1 MPDLI
6 VRNARLADGSRVDL
20 AIEGGRFVRIGPD
33 LDLDAARTIDA
44 AGRLATPPL
53 VDCHLH
59 LDASLTAGR
68 PRYNQSGTLIEGIH
82 VWGELKES
90 LTADDVFERASEIVR
105 WSAAQGTLYIRAHA
119 DVSAQ
124 NEAPLRGLLRVRDE
138 LADLATIQVTAF
150 PQDGIYSDPRNEELF
165 ENALRLG
172 ADCVGGIPHY
182 EPTMELGHREVHR
195 VFELAKAYGRRIDVH
210 CDETDDPSS
219 RFLEVMADNTVQHGL
234 TGRVTASHCTAM
246 GSYEPYYSSKLRG
259 FLRRAGVNI
268 VVNPYANSLIQGRL
282 DPYPK
287 RRGFAQLKELLTEG
301 VNVSLGND
309 VIVDPWYLLGKADL
323 VDAASLALHFTYMS
337 GLDEIPQML
346 ECATTRGARTLGV
359 EDDYGIEEGKPA
371 DMVIFDAPSPR
382 EVMRLK
388 PVRRWVIRRGKVIA
402 ETTPP
407 RRRCSATPSRSDV
420 SRDSPWTC
428 PFSGG
433 LRRRQRRSSIR
444 RSRLP
449 GARSRTAAAS
459 LRGSKRM
466 CCARRARAWSAPR
479 ESSPPPRL
487 PHLARRMHRGSSP
500 LRAARTSR
508 PGHGDAKCRLAAG
521 APPSST
527 GPSPSRSPAG
537 GEARFASTRSP
548 PGLRCARR

>member
-1 MPDLI
+1 VDLV
-6 VRNARLADGSRVDL
+6 VRNVCVDRRIVDIG
-20 AIEGGRFVRIGPD
+20 IEDGRFARIAGE
-33 LDLDAARTIDA
+33 LDADAPQTIDA
-44 AGRLATPPL
+44 DGRLATPPL

-90 LTADDVFERASEIVR
+90 LTAEDVFDRAQEIVR

-119 DVSAQ
+119 DVSAK

-138 LADLATIQVTAF
+138 LADLVTVQVTAF
-150 PQDGIYSDPRNEELF
+150 PQDGIYSDPANDQLVEK
-165 ENALRLG
+165 ALRLG

-182 EPTMELGHREVHR
+182 EPTAELGLREVHR

-219 RFLEVMADNTVQHGL
+219 RFLEVISDNTVRHGL
-234 TGRVTASHCTAM
+234 GGRVTASHCTAM

-259 FLRRAGVNI
+259 FLRRAGINI

-287 RRGFAQLKELLTEG
+287 RRGFAQLKELLAEG

-346 ECATTRGARTLGV
+346 KCATTRGARTLGV

-371 DMVIFDAPSPR
+371 DLVIFDAPTPL

-388 PVRRWVIRRGKVIA
+388 PVRRWVIRRGRVIA
-402 ETTPP
+402 QTTPP
-407 RRRCSATPSRSDV
+407 ET
-420 SRDSPWTC
+420 
-428 PFSGG
+428 
-433 LRRRQRRSSIR
+433 
-444 RSRLP
+444 RLE
-449 GARSRTAAAS
+449 GEVVTFAR
-459 LRGSKRM
+459 
-466 CCARRARAWSAPR
+466 
-479 ESSPPPRL
+479 
-487 PHLARRMHRGSSP
+487 
-500 LRAARTSR
+500 
-508 PGHGDAKCRLAAG
+508 
-521 APPSST
+521 
-527 GPSPSRSPAG
+527 
-537 GEARFASTRSP
+537 
-548 PGLRCARR
+548 

>member
-1 MPDLI
+1 MDLL
-6 VRNARLADGSRVDL
+6 VRNVRVGDRLVDVG
-20 AIEGGRFVRIGPD
+20 IEDGRFVRSGAE
-33 LDLDAARTIDA
+33 LDADAAQTLDA

-68 PRYNQSGTLIEGIH
+68 PRYNESGTLIEGIH

-119 DVSAQ
+119 DVSAK

-234 TGRVTASHCTAM
+234 SGRVTASHCTAM

-287 RRGFAQLKELLTEG
+287 RRGFAQLKELLAEG

-337 GLDEIPQML
+337 GLDEIPEML

-371 DMVIFDAPSPR
+371 DLVIFDAPSAL
-382 EVMRLK
+382 EVLRLK
-388 PVRRWVIRRGKVIA
+388 PVRRWVIRHGKVIA

-407 RRRCSATPSRSDV
+407 QTILLGEPV
-420 SRDSPWTC
+420 T
-428 PFSGG
+428 F
-433 LRRRQRRSSIR
+433 
-444 RSRLP
+444 
-449 GARSRTAAAS
+449 AADMS
-459 LRGSKRM
+459 
-466 CCARRARAWSAPR
+466 
-479 ESSPPPRL
+479 
-487 PHLARRMHRGSSP
+487 
-500 LRAARTSR
+500 
-508 PGHGDAKCRLAAG
+508 
-521 APPSST
+521 
-527 GPSPSRSPAG
+527 
-537 GEARFASTRSP
+537 
-548 PGLRCARR
+548 

>member
-1 MPDLI
+1 MDLL
-6 VRNARLADGSRVDL
+6 VRNVRVGEQVVDVG
-20 AIEGGRFVRIGPD
+20 IEGGRFVRIGPG
-33 LDLDAARTIDA
+33 LDADA
-44 AGRLATPPL
+44 GQVLDAEGRLATPPL

-119 DVSAQ
+119 DVSAK

-138 LADLATIQVTAF
+138 LADLVTIQVTAF

-195 VFELAKAYGRRIDVH
+195 VFELAREYGRRIDVH
-210 CDETDDPSS
+210 CDETDDPNS

-234 TGRVTASHCTAM
+234 GGRVTASHCTAM

-259 FLRRAGVNI
+259 FLRRAGINV

-287 RRGFAQLKELLTEG
+287 RRGFAQLKELLAEG

-346 ECATTRGARTLGV
+346 ECATTHGARTLGV
-359 EDDYGIEEGKPA
+359 EDDYGIEEGKAA
-371 DMVIFDAPSPR
+371 DMIIFDAPSAL

-388 PVRRWVIRRGKVIA
+388 PVRRWVIRLGKVIA
-402 ETTPP
+402 QTTPP
-407 RRRCSATPSRSDV
+407 QTTLLGEEVTFSASAG
-420 SRDSPWTC
+420 SPD
-428 PFSGG
+428 
-433 LRRRQRRSSIR
+433 R
-444 RSRLP
+444 
-449 GARSRTAAAS
+449 
-459 LRGSKRM
+459 
-466 CCARRARAWSAPR
+466 
-479 ESSPPPRL
+479 
-487 PHLARRMHRGSSP
+487 
-500 LRAARTSR
+500 
-508 PGHGDAKCRLAAG
+508 
-521 APPSST
+521 
-527 GPSPSRSPAG
+527 PSRSPGPAT
-537 GEARFASTRSP
+537 AT
-548 PGLRCARR
+548 

>member
-1 MPDLI
+1 MDLL
-6 VRNARLADGSRVDL
+6 VRNVRVGDRIVDVG
-20 AIEGGRFVRIGPD
+20 IEGGRFARIGPD
-33 LDLDAARTIDA
+33 LDADAPQVVDA
-44 AGRLATPPL
+44 DGRLATPPL

-82 VWGELKES
+82 LWGELKES
-90 LTADDVFERASEIVR
+90 LTADDVFARASEIVR

-119 DVSAQ
+119 DVSAK

-138 LADLATIQVTAF
+138 LADVATIQVTAF

-165 ENALRLG
+165 EDALRLG

-182 EPTMELGHREVHR
+182 EPTTELGHREVHR

-210 CDETDDPSS
+210 CDETDDPNS
-219 RFLEVMADNTVQHGL
+219 RFLEVMADNSVQHGL
-234 TGRVTASHCTAM
+234 GGRVTASHCTAM

-259 FLRRAGVNI
+259 FLRRAGINV

-287 RRGFAQLKELLTEG
+287 RRGFAQLKELLAEG

-346 ECATTRGARTLGV
+346 DCATWRGARTLGV

-371 DMVIFDAPSPR
+371 DLIVFDAPSAL

-407 RRRCSATPSRSDV
+407 ET
-420 SRDSPWTC
+420 T
-428 PFSGG
+428 
-433 LRRRQRRSSIR
+433 LQ
-444 RSRLP
+444 
-449 GARSRTAAAS
+449 
-459 LRGSKRM
+459 
-466 CCARRARAWSAPR
+466 
-479 ESSPPPRL
+479 
-487 PHLARRMHRGSSP
+487 
-500 LRAARTSR
+500 
-508 PGHGDAKCRLAAG
+508 
-521 APPSST
+521 
-527 GPSPSRSPAG
+527 
-537 GEARFASTRSP
+537 GERVTYETR
-548 PGLRCARR
+548 

>member
-1 MPDLI
+1 
-6 VRNARLADGSRVDL
+6 VGERLVDL
-20 AIEGGRFVRIGPD
+20 AAEDGRFVRIGPD
-33 LDLDAARTIDA
+33 LDVDAAQTLDAE
-44 AGRLATPPL
+44 GRLATPPL

-90 LTADDVFERASEIVR
+90 LTADDVFERAGEIVR
-105 WSAAQGTLYIRAHA
+105 WSAAQGTLFIRAHA
-119 DVSAQ
+119 DVSAK

-138 LADLATIQVTAF
+138 LADLVTIQVTAF
-150 PQDGIYSDPRNEELF
+150 PQDGIYSHPANEELF
-165 ENALRLG
+165 ENAMRLG

-195 VFELAKAYGRRIDVH
+195 VFELAKQYGRRIDVH

-219 RFLEVMADNTVQHGL
+219 RFLEVMADNTVRHRLG
-234 TGRVTASHCTAM
+234 GRVTASHCTAM

-259 FLRRAGVNI
+259 FLRRAGINV

-287 RRGFAQLKELLTEG
+287 RRGFAQLKELLAEG

-346 ECATTRGARTLGV
+346 ECATTHGARTLGV
-359 EDDYGIEEGKPA
+359 EDEYGIEEGKPA
-371 DMVIFDAPSPR
+371 DLVIFDAPSPL

-388 PVRRWVIRRGKVIA
+388 PVRRWVIRRGRVIA

-407 RRRCSATPSRSDV
+407 QT
-420 SRDSPWTC
+420 T
-428 PFSGG
+428 
-433 LRRRQRRSSIR
+433 L
-444 RSRLP
+444 L
-449 GARSRTAAAS
+449 
-459 LRGSKRM
+459 
-466 CCARRARAWSAPR
+466 
-479 ESSPPPRL
+479 
-487 PHLARRMHRGSSP
+487 
-500 LRAARTSR
+500 
-508 PGHGDAKCRLAAG
+508 
-521 APPSST
+521 
-527 GPSPSRSPAG
+527 
-537 GEARFASTRSP
+537 GEAVTFATRS
-548 PGLRCARR
+548 

>member
-1 MPDLI
+1 MDLL
-6 VRNARLADGSRVDL
+6 VRNVCVGDRVVDVG
-20 AIEGGRFVRIGPD
+20 IEDGRFARIGSD
-33 LDLDAARTIDA
+33 LDVDAPQVIHAG
-44 AGRLATPPL
+44 GRLATPPL

-82 VWGELKES
+82 VWGELKET
-90 LTADDVFERASEIVR
+90 LTAEDVFERAAEIVR

-119 DVSAQ
+119 DVSAK

-150 PQDGIYSDPRNEELF
+150 PQDGVYSDPPNEELF

-182 EPTMELGHREVHR
+182 EPTTELGHREVHR

-210 CDETDDPSS
+210 CDETDDPGS

-234 TGRVTASHCTAM
+234 GGRVTASHCTAM

-259 FLRRAGVNI
+259 FLRRAGINV

-287 RRGFAQLKELLTEG
+287 RRGFAQLKELLAEG

-346 ECATTRGARTLGV
+346 DCATWRGARTLGV

-371 DMVIFDAPSPR
+371 DMVVFDAPSAL

-388 PVRRWVIRRGKVIA
+388 PVRRWVIRRGNVIA

-407 RRRCSATPSRSDV
+407 ETTLLGEPVTYATR
-420 SRDSPWTC
+420 
-428 PFSGG
+428 
-433 LRRRQRRSSIR
+433 
-444 RSRLP
+444 
-449 GARSRTAAAS
+449 
-459 LRGSKRM
+459 
-466 CCARRARAWSAPR
+466 
-479 ESSPPPRL
+479 
-487 PHLARRMHRGSSP
+487 
-500 LRAARTSR
+500 
-508 PGHGDAKCRLAAG
+508 
-521 APPSST
+521 
-527 GPSPSRSPAG
+527 
-537 GEARFASTRSP
+537 
-548 PGLRCARR
+548 